1 MGKSIAVLMTCHN
14 RVQTTLACLEA
25 LFDAILPSEFVLEVF
40 LVDDLSPDETGKI
53 VKDKYP
59 QINVIQGTGNL
70 FWAKGMRLAWKE
82 ATLHKE
88 FDYYMWLND
97 DTILFK
103 NAIQELID
111 VNHKYKFINKVNI
124 TFGFCCSPK
133 NPEVTTYGALFNRTK
148 LIPNGN
154 IQLGNLINGNVV
166 LVPNEVYKKIGMFSD
181 NYTHGIADYDYSLKA
196 TNEVIDCVSTR
207 IFVAEC
213 TRNQDF
219 YADNSVSAFSRFFQ
233 LYLDLNDKNPK
244 FLISEFCYFRKTYFN
259 ESKIV
264 TLIKY
269 VFLKVLIMI
278 KSYIN

>member
-97 DTILFK
+97 DTILYK

-166 LVPNEVYKKIGMFSD
+166 LVPNEVYKKIGILSKK
-181 NYTHGIADYDYSLKA
+181 YTHGIADYDYSMRASK
-196 TNEVIDCVSTR
+196 EGVDCVGTR

-213 TRNQDF
+213 ERNIEYFSDK
-219 YADNSVSAFSRFFQ
+219 SKSIFSRLRRIYTDVIGQSAKIYF
-233 LYLDLNDKNPK
+233 
-244 FLISEFCYFRKTYFN
+244 SEFLYFRKTHFN
-259 ESKIV
+259 EHSFV
-264 TLIKY
+264 TYLKY
-269 VFLKVLIMI
+269 MLVNIFQIFK
-278 KSYIN
+278 NP